1 MSPTRTTVRRHYLAY
16 GGPIGS
22 PPQGALVTDTPH
34 HARLTSL
41 PPEVPA
47 WRALYRLVGDAWH
60 WHDRDAWSDE
70 RLAAHLARP
79 AVRVFTVRCAIDG
92 TPLDHAGLVELE
104 RHDDG
109 SVEIAYLGLAAPAI
123 GRGLGRWLVHAAVAE
138 AQHLGTTRIW
148 LHTCTLDH
156 PAALRNYE
164 QCGFRIEREEQ
175 YEVDI

>member
-1 MSPTRTTVRRHYLAY
+1 MPTT
-16 GGPIGS
+16 
-22 PPQGALVTDTPH
+22 PPHG
-34 HARLTSL
+34 ARLL
-41 PPEVPA
+41 PAPSEVST

-60 WHDRDAWSDE
+60 WHDRDAWPDE

-79 AVRVFTVRCAIDG
+79 TVRVFTVSCVIDG
-92 TPLDHAGLVELE
+92 RPIAPGGFIELE
-104 RHDDG
+104 QHVDR
-109 SVEIAYLGLAAPAI
+109 SVEVVYLGLAAEAI

-138 AQHLGTTRIW
+138 AQRMDAARIW

-175 YEVDI
+175 YEAEI